1 MGRTAE
7 WRDWEKTEQVG
18 RDDAEQEGSV
28 KRWVGQDREVGA
40 RENADQHS
48 WRFNY
53 FPYGMEW
60 E

>member
-40 RENADQHS
+40 RENADQHN
-48 WRFNY
+48 WR
-53 FPYGMEW
+53 GKCI
-60 E
+60 